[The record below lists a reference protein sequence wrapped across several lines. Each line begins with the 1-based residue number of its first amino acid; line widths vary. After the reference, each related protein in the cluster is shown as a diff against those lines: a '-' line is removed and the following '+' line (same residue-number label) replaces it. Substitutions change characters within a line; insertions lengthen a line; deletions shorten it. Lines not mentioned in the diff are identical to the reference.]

1 MQNRRIVS
9 ARLAEAEASAVP
21 RVESNSML
29 AILSHVTTGAWAA
42 ILPNALAEG
51 LPLPRGVTARPL
63 TGGTGHVVG
72 LVAAEREPQPPL
84 IEALFQ
90 VARSVDDDSFRLS

>member
-1 MQNRRIVS
+1 LLTPDMQNRRIV
-9 ARLAEAEASAVP
+9 AAELAKAGSPVAP

-42 ILPNALAEG
+42 ILPKALAEG

-72 LVAAEREPQPPL
+72 LVAA
-84 IEALFQ
+84 
-90 VARSVDDDSFRLS
+90 